1 VPPAAK
7 SKTMELSLPMF
18 ALAIVLLVLGVWL
31 AAMGIY
37 ALLTFLFGATVG
49 GIITC
54 VLLIGAEWWLIFS
67 RSGFDKLADV
77 YFGFFAKKDPAQQ
90 AAAAAHVDASFAAQA
105 PAEAELAA
113 AAGL

>member
-1 VPPAAK
+1 
-7 SKTMELSLPMF
+7 
-18 ALAIVLLVLGVWL
+18 
-31 AAMGIY
+31 MGIY

-77 YFGFFAKKDPAQQ
+77 YFFFFAKKDPAQQ